1 MQIESNDCKEN
12 RFYLLM
18 EHDVAVCICN
28 GGGFLSCESKFVSLL
43 PHSVDL
49 NGTRHQYSCVR
60 LCMNTTFFFRYF
72 VGDAQADVT
81 VGRQSNSYN
90 KTSTWFGSQS
100 VVMRCICKTLNINL
114 CLTIRAHS
122 FNSIRSLDKSDDFLS
137 YKSSELWMV
146 HTFISID
153 GDTMFA
159 VRINSTQ
166 NSSCVVLANES
177 MLE

>member
-1 MQIESNDCKEN
+1 MMSLCVYVMVEDFCRVN
-12 RFYLLM
+12 RNLFLFSLTQLIWMAQGISIVVFGYAWTRPFFLGILLVM
-18 EHDVAVCICN
+18 
-28 GGGFLSCESKFVSLL
+28 
-43 PHSVDL
+43 P
-49 NGTRHQYSCVR
+49 R
-60 LCMNTTFFFRYF
+60 LMH
-72 VGDAQADVT
+72 T